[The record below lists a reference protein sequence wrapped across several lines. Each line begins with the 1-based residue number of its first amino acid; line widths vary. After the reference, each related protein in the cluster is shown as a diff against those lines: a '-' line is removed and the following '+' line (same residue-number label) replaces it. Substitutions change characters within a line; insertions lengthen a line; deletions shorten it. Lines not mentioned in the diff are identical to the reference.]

1 MNLLYVC
8 WMLSGVVSLFVG
20 IVVVILLFGANQ
32 KLEARKRSAQA
43 LAAKLR
49 AKGLVEIP
57 ALLDDYVVGDVRDDA
72 TLAQAMRDVRAVYHI
87 CPAVQQDEAEIGHRL
102 ISAAQAAGVGHFVF
116 HSVLHP
122 QIAALPHH
130 AQKLRV
136 ETALIQS
143 GVPFTILQPA
153 SYMQN
158 LLGVW
163 DRIVQQG

>member
-57 ALLDDYVVGDVRDDA
+57 ALLDDYVVGDVRD
-72 TLAQAMRDVRAVYHI
+72 AVERIHEFARLI
-87 CPAVQQDEAEIGHRL
+87 EIGGDDAICKEL
-102 ISAAQAAGVGHFVF
+102 DGTFAGMLAAKLATADGLAFVQAQV
-116 HSVLHP
+116 
-122 QIAALPHH
+122 AA
-130 AQKLRV
+130 A
-136 ETALIQS
+136 TAA
-143 GVPFTILQPA
+143 PA
-153 SYMQN
+153 PAPAAPAPAPAKS
-158 LLGVW
+158 
-163 DRIVQQG
+163 